1 VQRVNRNEGECAGR
15 NSTLWGEIFM
25 VRLTTIGNFLSG
37 IGLTL
42 LAFTI
47 IVKAIATQ
55 PDQVLYPFY
64 IWMVALGILAVVIII
79 SVINTFTELTGYVHP
94 DDKMLSNMLVYL
106 MAIATLL
113 VYGLLEGVEE
123 LIQGYL
129 YDMGTMI
136 VIAYIF
142 LFVFVFFGARIY
154 QGTETG
160 QVKEMTSRFM
170 LISLVLGV
178 IMAGAYLLL
187 RVVYD
192 SLPYSWAAGVLMAF
206 AVGLVFVIVAF
217 LGRRYEPVGE

>member
-1 VQRVNRNEGECAGR
+1 
-15 NSTLWGEIFM
+15 M
-25 VRLTTIGNFLSG
+25 VRLNGIANLLSG
-37 IGLTL
+37 LGLAS

-47 IVKAIATQ
+47 VVKAIATQ

-64 IWMVALGILAVVIII
+64 IWIIALGILGGVLIMNLI
-79 SVINTFTELTGYVHP
+79 STFTELTGYVHP
-94 DDKMLSNMLVYL
+94 DDKMVSNMLVYV
-106 MAIATLL
+106 MALATLL
-113 VYGLLEGVEE
+113 VYGLLDGIGVTST
-123 LIQGYL
+123 IQGYL

-154 QGTETG
+154 QGTEKG

-187 RVVYD
+187 KVVYD
-192 SLPYSWAAGVLMAF
+192 VLKYSWGSAVLMAF
-206 AVGLVFVIVAF
+206 AAILVLIIVVF

>member
-1 VQRVNRNEGECAGR
+1 
-15 NSTLWGEIFM
+15 M
-25 VRLTTIGNFLSG
+25 VRLNGIANLLSG
-37 IGLTL
+37 LGLAS

-47 IVKAIATQ
+47 VVKAIATQ

-64 IWMVALGILAVVIII
+64 IWIIALGILGVVLIMNLI
-79 SVINTFTELTGYVHP
+79 STFTELTGYVHP
-94 DDKMLSNMLVYL
+94 DDKMVSNMLVYV
-106 MAIATLL
+106 MALATLL
-113 VYGLLEGVEE
+113 VYGLLDGIGVTST
-123 LIQGYL
+123 IQGYL

-154 QGTETG
+154 QGTEKG

-187 RVVYD
+187 KVVYD
-192 SLPYSWAAGVLMAF
+192 VLKYSWGSAVLMAF
-206 AVGLVFVIVAF
+206 AAILVLIIVVF

>member
-1 VQRVNRNEGECAGR
+1 
-15 NSTLWGEIFM
+15 M
-25 VRLTTIGNFLSG
+25 VRLNGIANLLSG

-64 IWMVALGILAVVIII
+64 IWIVALGILGVVLIMSLI
-79 SVINTFTELTGYVHP
+79 STFTELTGYVHP
-94 DDKMLSNMLVYL
+94 DDKMVSNMLVYL
-106 MAIATLL
+106 MALATLL
-113 VYGLLEGVEE
+113 VYGLLEGTGVTPT
-123 LIQGYL
+123 IQGYL

-187 RVVYD
+187 KVVYD
-192 SLPYSWAAGVLMAF
+192 TLEYSWASGVLMAF
-206 AVGLVFVIVAF
+206 AAILVFVIVVF
-217 LGRRYEPVGE
+217 LGRRYEPIGE

>member
-1 VQRVNRNEGECAGR
+1 M
-15 NSTLWGEIFM
+15 FM
-25 VRLTTIGNFLSG
+25 VRLNGIANLLSG
-37 IGLTL
+37 LGLAS

-47 IVKAIATQ
+47 VVKAIATQ

-64 IWMVALGILAVVIII
+64 IWIIALGILGVVLIMNLI
-79 SVINTFTELTGYVHP
+79 STFTELTGYVHP
-94 DDKMLSNMLVYL
+94 DDKMVSNMLVYV
-106 MAIATLL
+106 MALATLL
-113 VYGLLEGVEE
+113 VYGLLDGIGVTST
-123 LIQGYL
+123 IQGYL

-154 QGTETG
+154 QGTEKG

-187 RVVYD
+187 KVVYD
-192 SLPYSWAAGVLMAF
+192 VLKYSWGSAVLMAF
-206 AVGLVFVIVAF
+206 AAILVLIIVVF

>member
-1 VQRVNRNEGECAGR
+1 
-15 NSTLWGEIFM
+15 M

-37 IGLTL
+37 LGLAS

-47 IVKAIATQ
+47 VIKVIATQ

-64 IWMVALGILAVVIII
+64 SWLIALGFLVIVLII
-79 SVINTFTELTGYVHP
+79 SVINTFTEMTGYVHP
-94 DDKMLSNMLVYL
+94 DDKMIANMLVYIHAL
-106 MAIATLL
+106 GTLL
-113 VYGLLEGVEE
+113 VYGLLSGVDTVT
-123 LIQGYL
+123 QGYL

-142 LFVFVFFGARIY
+142 LFVFVFLGNRISQGA
-154 QGTETG
+154 ETG

-187 RVVYD
+187 SVVRD
-192 SLPYSWAAGVLMAF
+192 SLTYSYASGVLMAF
-206 AVGLVFVIVAF
+206 AVALVFVIVIF